1 MPRKGKGGKVE
12 GSTQTAYSNR
22 TDLNNRGPQPITVA
36 PGEPYGQRKMLE
48 DAQRAVPVA
57 GTPTPQRQGQSIPAV
72 QSTPSQPA
80 AVPGTLPFLHPT
92 QRPNEPID
100 AGLENAN
107 LKPGAS
113 SDQGIQRIAE
123 VMSNAASSPYAT
135 RQVQE
140 LAAFVN
146 SLGK

>member
-12 GSTQTAYSNR
+12 GSTQTACSNR

-80 AVPGTLPFLHPT
+80 AAPGTLPFLHPT

-100 AGLENAN
+100 AGIHPIYGTLNQN
-107 LKPGAS
+107 TMGH
-113 SDQGIQRIAE
+113 
-123 VMSNAASSPYAT
+123 VN
-135 RQVQE
+135 
-140 LAAFVN
+140 LAATLEQAATSPNATPEVQMLAEIAK
-146 SLGK
+146 SLVP

>member
-80 AVPGTLPFLHPT
+80 AAPGTLPFLHPT

-107 LKPGAS
+107 LTRSKFRS
-113 SDQGIQRIAE
+113 RHTTYCR
-123 VMSNAASSPYAT
+123 SNEQCGFFTIRNPSGT
-135 RQVQE
+135 RTCG
-140 LAAFVN
+140 FC
-146 SLGK
+146 